1 MVKKY
6 SPLKMLFKNY
16 TGPDINKINLRGR
29 ELEKKSD
36 KAEKKKKNKDKVT
49 SPISKIKVKRKER
62 DRIMESIRRRSA
74 ILRQTQMQQGK

>member
-6 SPLKMLFKNY
+6 SPLKMLLKNY
-16 TGPDINKINLRGR
+16 TGPDINKINLRVR

-36 KAEKKKKNKDKVT
+36 KAEKEKKKKGKVT

-74 ILRQTQMQQGK
+74 LLRQTQTQQGN